1 MELKVEKIAHHRNG
15 VGGAPFKVAVVN
27 DADEGQ
33 MLVVMFE
40 EEGHT
45 AVFNLQKLAQGVIEF
60 GENSWRGDKYEA
72 ELREEMYHEEPIDVV
87 AYAEHLGIK
96 VVNF

>member
-15 VGGAPFKVAVVN
+15 VGGAPFKVAVVD
-27 DADEGQ
+27 DADQGK

-45 AVFNLQKLAQGVIEF
+45 AVFDLQKLAEGVIEF

-72 ELREEMYHEEPIDVV
+72 ELRDEMWKEEPFDAV
-87 AYAEHLGIK
+87 AWAEHLGIK
-96 VVNF
+96 VVNL